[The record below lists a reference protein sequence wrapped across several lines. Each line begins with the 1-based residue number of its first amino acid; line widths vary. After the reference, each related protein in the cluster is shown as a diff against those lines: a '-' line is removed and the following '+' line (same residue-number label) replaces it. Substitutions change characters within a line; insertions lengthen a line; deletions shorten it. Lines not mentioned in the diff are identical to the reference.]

1 MKSIAAE
8 THSILSP
15 SGAHRW
21 AYCTASMQL
30 LRRLAEENKLPV
42 DDSNFAAVGTA
53 AHETAHKVL
62 TGDDWFDHDHFE
74 TPDQEEFVP
83 VYINYINDVTIANPG
98 IDWKFEQKVNPA
110 KYVKTNHCKGTAD
123 AIGFVRDKVLYV
135 VDYKHGEYVTVEVED
150 NLQVILY
157 ALGVM
162 AKLAKKG
169 YNLRKLKIVLTIVQ
183 PRAWHH
189 IGPIREWETTYKEL
203 IRWARWLA
211 KQAKEAL
218 GPNPKYN
225 PDPEHQCRFC
235 AAQGSC
241 RALGEYELSVARE
254 KFTSIET
261 DTKLKNV
268 DILSHKELSLI
279 LRELPALKR
288 WCTKVSEYALS
299 IIEAGGQI
307 PYWDIKEKLGNRQWA
322 VDNEELEFLF
332 DKEVL
337 YERKL
342 RTPAQVEKL
351 AGKGSVDN
359 LTERQVSGNTIVKSD
374 DPHDTEE
381 PIPFGDIDG

>member
-1 MKSIAAE
+1 M
-8 THSILSP
+8 
-15 SGAHRW
+15 
-21 AYCTASMQL
+21 
-30 LRRLAEENKLPV
+30 RLK
-42 DDSNFAAVGTA
+42 
-53 AHETAHKVL
+53 
-62 TGDDWFDHDHFE
+62 
-74 TPDQEEFVP
+74 
-83 VYINYINDVTIANPG
+83 
-98 IDWKFEQKVNPA
+98 
-110 KYVKTNHCKGTAD
+110 
-123 AIGFVRDKVLYV
+123 
-135 VDYKHGEYVTVEVED
+135 
-150 NLQVILY
+150 
-157 ALGVM
+157 
-162 AKLAKKG
+162 
-169 YNLRKLKIVLTIVQ
+169 
-183 PRAWHH
+183 
-189 IGPIREWETTYKEL
+189 
-203 IRWARWLA
+203 
-211 KQAKEAL
+211 
-218 GPNPKYN
+218 
-225 PDPEHQCRFC
+225 
-235 AAQGSC
+235 GSC

-299 IIEAGGQI
+299 IMEAGGQI